1 MKSENYKQ
9 KEIEYLNHTILQ
21 FVEKPFEKGE
31 ILHFD
36 FPDFIKKNSLL
47 SQPEV
52 TGLNN
57 DVS

>member
-1 MKSENYKQ
+1 MESENYKE
-9 KEIEYLNHTILQ
+9 KEIEYLNQTILQ
-21 FVEKPFEKGE
+21 FVDVEKPFEKGE

-57 DVS
+57 